1 MSYAR
6 FSEDSNVYVFATIE
20 KGAHVAEC
28 CGCLLIPRDNE
39 GMATAPWPQYA
50 DPFAII
56 AHLREHQAAGHKVPD
71 YAFRSIAEDTWIG
84 AVKPAGEP
92 THHMGSDVG

>member
-28 CGCLLIPRDNE
+28 CGCLLIPRDDE
-39 GMATAPWPQYA
+39 GDATAPWPQY
-50 DPFAII
+50 DSPDGII
-56 AHLREHQAAGHKVPD
+56 THLREHQAAGHKVPD
-71 YAFRSIAEDTWIG
+71 YAFRSIMEDTWIG
-84 AVKPAGEP
+84 AVKP
-92 THHMGSDVG
+92 